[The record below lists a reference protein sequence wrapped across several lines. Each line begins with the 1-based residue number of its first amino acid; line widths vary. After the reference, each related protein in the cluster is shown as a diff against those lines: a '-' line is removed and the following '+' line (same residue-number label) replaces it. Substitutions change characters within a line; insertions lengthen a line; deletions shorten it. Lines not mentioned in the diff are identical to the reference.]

1 MTHRGIAY
9 WVGGVAVVA
18 LLIGLFVA
26 AQLSNRPRYPCNVP
40 SLESRIPMTVTAVV
54 PRSGYFVES
63 CPAPIPQEMKF
74 EREYGDI
81 QMYWW
86 GSPHRLYMV
95 GSTATGRPLTFGG
108 PRVEPFRVR
117 APATFLAG
125 YTSRVTFAESSF
137 ADSDAAE
144 TFSIEIRDDGE
155 LREEITL
162 RYVPRQCTCV
172 SDPWGL

>member
-1 MTHRGIAY
+1 MTQRGIAS
-9 WVGGVAVVA
+9 WVGGVAVAV
-18 LLIGLFVA
+18 LLSGLFVA
-26 AQLSNRPRYPCNVP
+26 AQQSSRPRYPCNVP
-40 SLESRIPMTVTAVV
+40 SLESRIPMTVTAAV

-63 CPAPIPQEMKF
+63 CPTSIPQEMKF

-108 PRVEPFRVR
+108 PRVEQFKART
-117 APATFLAG
+117 PASFLAG
-125 YTSRVTFAESSF
+125 YTSRVTFVESSF
-137 ADSDAAE
+137 ADSAAAE
-144 TFSIEIRDDGE
+144 TFSIEVRDDGE
-155 LREEITL
+155 AREEIEL

-172 SDPWGL
+172 SDP